1 MCKIKVCRFF
11 VLGFSESHSKIASE
25 KWFCSMKNVLE
36 ILNSSHAI
44 QCTEEIEER
53 LEMYRRLS
61 KLEAVK
67 FENFLH
73 RKLRSA
79 LRAFTAVSDSS
90 MLCKDGQELLFLSR
104 VVLEGVK

>member
-1 MCKIKVCRFF
+1 
-11 VLGFSESHSKIASE
+11 
-25 KWFCSMKNVLE
+25 MKNVLE

-44 QCTEEIEER
+44 HCTEEIEER

-79 LRAFTAVSDSS
+79 LCAFTTVSDSS

-104 VVLEGVK
+104 VVFEGVK

>member
-1 MCKIKVCRFF
+1 
-11 VLGFSESHSKIASE
+11 
-25 KWFCSMKNVLE
+25 MKNVLE

-53 LEMYRRLS
+53 FQMYRELS